1 MANYATLIS
10 AIQAV
15 IAENGNN
22 EITGPILQ
30 QTLVAIVNSLGNG
43 YQFIGLATPE
53 TVPGTPDQRV
63 FYIGSAGTYPNFGPA
78 VVPSGYMGIFYYD
91 TSWHFGTVAFPVGD
105 ATITTQKLAD
115 NSVTRDKLASTLAAI
130 LFSYGYKFMGKAD
143 TGTTPGTPDQQVAYL
158 AGPGTYQ
165 NFNSLVVPDGYIGIF
180 LFGNNQWSVENI
192 PLSIFQLLKSSEY
205 SSKYINKTNGQLVDG
220 SASSYVYEYTGI
232 VPGNKYIVSGY
243 TGGNANT
250 CLGAFYKSDGTFIS
264 SFVPSIGTAT
274 NYSDVEVT
282 APSECGIIRVF
293 GSTLGNAPQLSASVK
308 TVVSNL
314 INTCNSLQE
323 SLTDLRDDLFIEM
336 VRSSQYTS
344 KYIDK
349 TTGELVD
356 GVAASYV
363 YEYTGIVPGSNYLVS
378 GRVGSTLQTCLG
390 AFYKADGTFISS
402 FVPSTGT
409 AMDYNNVAV
418 VAPSECGIIRVFG
431 STSGNAPSLSA
442 FVKTIVIGL
451 LNTSNVLQ
459 QSVNELYLL
468 VGSQT
473 KLTQSVQYSSKY
485 IDKTTGELVDGAAS
499 SNVYEYNITD
509 PTKQYFASGRIGANS
524 STCLVAYYT
533 SAGVFIS
540 SQFGSS
546 GTAIVYTKQGLTV
559 PSNCGK
565 IRVFGFISTLGQDSY
580 PPELYV
586 GELLSDKVN
595 RIDEIIK
602 CKNQNKTVGVF
613 GGSLSVYPE
622 SQTAKDIWRQKLGV
636 DITDYGVAG
645 AGFSSLQGTSIQ
657 QQVNG
662 AASKDIYIL
671 WASTN
676 DFRNNRVCGE
686 WTDYTAKDNYD
697 AAKLVTQC
705 GGINYCIKKLLE
717 INPNAEIYF
726 FTSLRFFTMESGY
739 NPYSTETNTTGK
751 TFAEYVEA
759 QRKCCEYYGIP
770 VLDQYNFQGVNIFN
784 YSQYYKDDNLH
795 LNNAG
800 YLKIGYMQADF
811 LANGY

>member
-1 MANYATLIS
+1 MANYATLIA
-10 AIQAV
+10 AIQSV
-15 IAENGNN
+15 ITQNGNN

-30 QTLVAIVNSLGNG
+30 QTLISVVNSLGSG
-43 YQFIGLATPE
+43 YQFIGIATPE
-53 TVPGTPDQRV
+53 TTPGTPDQKV
-63 FYIGSAGTYPNFGPA
+63 FYIGSAGTYPNFGPS

-91 TSWHFGTVAFPVGD
+91 TDWHFGTVAFPVGD

-192 PLSIFQLLKSSEY
+192 PLSIFQLLKSSQY

-220 SASSYVYEYTGI
+220 AVSSYVYEYTGI

-264 SFVPSIGTAT
+264 SFVPSTGTAT

-282 APSECGIIRVF
+282 APSECGMIRVF
-293 GSTLGNAPQLSASVK
+293 GSTSGNAPQLSASVK

-314 INTCNSLQE
+314 INTCNSLQQ
-323 SLTDLRDDLFIEM
+323 SLTDLQDDLFIEM
-336 VRSSQYTS
+336 VRSAEHTS

-356 GVAASYV
+356 GVASSYV
-363 YEYTGIVPGSNYLVS
+363 YDFLGINPGGLYLVG

-409 AMDYNNVAV
+409 ATDYNNVPV
-418 VAPSECGIIRVFG
+418 VAPADCGMIRVFG
-431 STSGNAPSLSA
+431 STLGNAPYLGSFITTVVS
-442 FVKTIVIGL
+442 GL
-451 LNTSNVLQ
+451 LNTYNSLQ
-459 QSVNELYLL
+459 QSINELFLA
-468 VGSQT
+468 VGTQT
-473 KLTQSVQYSSKY
+473 KLVPVQQYNSQY
-485 IDKTTGELVDGAAS
+485 INKTTGELVNGYLS
-499 SNVYEYNITD
+499 SYVTEYNITD
-509 PTKQYFASGRIGANS
+509 PTKQYFASGRIGANTD
-524 STCLVAYYT
+524 TCLVAYYT
-533 SAGVFIS
+533 NAGVFIS

-546 GTAIVYTKQGLTV
+546 GTAIVYTKEQLTV
-559 PSNCGK
+559 PSNCRK
-565 IRVFGFISTLGQDSY
+565 IRVFGYSSGGTTY
-580 PPELYV
+580 PAELYV
-586 GELLSDKVN
+586 GEALAEKVTK
-595 RIDEIIK
+595 IESQIK
-602 CKNQNKTVGVF
+602 CKNIGKTVGVF

-622 SQTAKDIWRQKLGV
+622 SQTAKDIWREKLGL
-636 DITDYGVAG
+636 DITDYGVGG

-662 AASKDIYIL
+662 ATSKDIFIL

-676 DFRNNRVCGE
+676 DFRNNRLCGE
-686 WTDYTAKDNYD
+686 WTDYTVKDNYD
-697 AAKLVTQC
+697 SSKLVTQC

-726 FTSLRFFTMESGY
+726 FTSLRFFSMESGY
-739 NPYSTETNTTGK
+739 NPFSTETNSTGK

-759 QRKCCEYYGIP
+759 QKKCCEYYGIP
-770 VLDQYNFQGVNIFN
+770 ILDQYNLQGVNIFN
-784 YSQYYKDDNLH
+784 YTQYYKTDNLH
-795 LNNAG
+795 MNNAG
-800 YLKIGYMQADF
+800 YLKIGYVQAEF
-811 LANGY
+811 LSNGK